1 VAAITSLNE
10 PDLEDLLAKYEL
22 GGLERYWPASN
33 GVENSNYFVRVASS
47 HGPHEVVV
55 TMLERPS
62 NLGSMLVQVLDACAE
77 AGLPVAPIMRN
88 KSGSPS
94 DQINGKPTMV
104 APRLSGRH
112 VVNPTVRQC
121 ESVGRF
127 LARFHKATVSL
138 SLRAP
143 DHPRNEAWLVQ
154 NAERVRGYL
163 PYSDFRLLRDTVE
176 SIGSMLRREDVK
188 RLPRGVIHGDV
199 FRDNVLFSER
209 GLTGVLDFHHAAAGY
224 WIYDLAVV
232 ANDWCNDNS
241 GVLDS
246 DRVLALLRAYHA
258 IRPLTPSEVWYFPT
272 FALYAATAFWLSRL
286 TAAIRRA
293 AEPQVRF
300 NNPEEFQRIV
310 EQHCAHFYYLDARL
324 LA

>member
-1 VAAITSLNE
+1 VAAITSLNGPE
-10 PDLEDLLAKYEL
+10 LEDLLAKYEL

-33 GVENSNYFVRVASS
+33 GTENSNYFVRVASN
-47 HGPHEVVV
+47 HGPHEIVV

-62 NLGSMLVQVLDACAE
+62 NSGAMLVRLLDACAE
-77 AGLPVAPIMRN
+77 AGLPVAPIIRN
-88 KSGSPS
+88 RLGSPS
-94 DQINGKPTMV
+94 EQINGKPTMV

-127 LARFHKATVSL
+127 LARFHKATSSL
-138 SLRAP
+138 SAHAP
-143 DHPRNEAWLVQ
+143 EHPRNETWLVQ
-154 NAERVRGYL
+154 NAEIVRGHI
-163 PYSDFRLLRDTVE
+163 PYGDFRLVRDAVE

-199 FRDNVLFSER
+199 FRDNVLFSEH
-209 GLTGVLDFHHAAAGY
+209 GLTGVLDFHHAASGY

-232 ANDWCNDNS
+232 ANDWCNDTS

-246 DRVLALLRAYHA
+246 DRTLALLRSYHA
-258 IRPLTPSEVWYFPT
+258 IRPLTATEIWYFPM

-286 TAAIRRA
+286 TVALRRKADAQIR
-293 AEPQVRF
+293 V

-310 EQHCAHFYYLDARL
+310 EQHYGRFYYLDARL